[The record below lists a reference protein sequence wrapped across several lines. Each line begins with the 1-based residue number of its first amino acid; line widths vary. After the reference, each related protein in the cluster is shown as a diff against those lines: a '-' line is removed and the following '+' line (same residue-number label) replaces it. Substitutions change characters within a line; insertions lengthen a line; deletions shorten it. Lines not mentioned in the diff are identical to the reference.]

1 MDETK
6 AFLVSHF
13 RKIISSEFK
22 FPMQHIGQFYVEGF
36 GFVWKL
42 SLIRSRC
49 LGILENASRKL
60 PKMTVFLLKL
70 YFLCSLLL
78 RIDITQVVC
87 TKLKLKQYFPSLLTL
102 VVEKRLTAHEQSAYW
117 LFFSLNTLR

>member
-1 MDETK
+1 
-6 AFLVSHF
+6 
-13 RKIISSEFK
+13 
-22 FPMQHIGQFYVEGF
+22 
-36 GFVWKL
+36 
-42 SLIRSRC
+42 
-49 LGILENASRKL
+49 
-60 PKMTVFLLKL
+60 MTVFLLKL

-117 LFFSLNTLR
+117 LFFHSTR